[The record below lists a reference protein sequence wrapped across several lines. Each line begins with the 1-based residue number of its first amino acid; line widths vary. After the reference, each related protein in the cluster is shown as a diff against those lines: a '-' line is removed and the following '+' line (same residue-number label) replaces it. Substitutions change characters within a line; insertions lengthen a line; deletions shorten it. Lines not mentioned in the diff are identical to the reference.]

1 MSGQLDVKVHA
12 RGRNPNFQQG
22 RPVVLN
28 VNVEAPL
35 QSLLRAGLAAYRVP
49 EEIEGQVKRFF
60 DRGKK

>member
-1 MSGQLDVKVHA
+1 VKVHA

-28 VNVEAPL
+28 VNVEAPV
-35 QSLLRAGLAAYRVP
+35 QSLLQAGLVAYRVP

-60 DRGKK
+60 DRGKP